1 MRDVLTLVVIFNKK
15 RQTVFYPQQLCSED
29 GDGGRSIAD
38 FIILNLRHVC
48 KHKSINLFY
57 SFSSSCRTKTKI
69 IPQILNLTCSLFSRH
84 SAASLTNQDFGSRVV
99 DADGFQDGR
108 SIVGHR
114 HRAAFPSTEQDLVL
128 KRKTRRHCSMIF
140 QTTSSDMREHQQQNQ
155 LHFIRASFQLG
166 ACFYFHSR
174 L

>member
-1 MRDVLTLVVIFNKK
+1 MRDVLTLIVQFNKK

-48 KHKSINLFY
+48 KHKSINLFLTQQ
-57 SFSSSCRTKTKI
+57 FTFQLPNKTKI
-69 IPQILNLTCSLFSRH
+69 IPRILNSTCSLFSRH

-114 HRAAFPSTEQDLVL
+114 HRAAFSSAEQDLVL
-128 KRKTRRHCSMIF
+128 KRKRRRHCSTIF
-140 QTTSSDMREHQQQNQ
+140 QTTSSNTR
-155 LHFIRASFQLG
+155 
-166 ACFYFHSR
+166 
-174 L
+174 